1 MADGVIREKKLIS
14 SYTHFPVWT
23 FCGGAMS
30 RTSELVKLP
39 GAVAAGLFSRKGFL
53 EEFEG
58 ALTEA
63 EAGEMVHLCTAI
75 SMTME
80 MQGRLL
86 GRMAGQSGWD
96 GFYGWMTWG
105 PEMSIVTIHDSMCIV
120 KGRQTSFNQVIKA
133 MTASADTEPIKPGG
147 KGEPNAN
154 IG

>member
-1 MADGVIREKKLIS
+1 MVIREKRLIT
-14 SYTHFPVWT
+14 SYTHFQVWI
-23 FCGGAMS
+23 FCGGVMS
-30 RTSELVKLP
+30 RASELVKLP
-39 GAVAAGLFSRKGFL
+39 GTVAAGLFSRKGFL

-75 SMTME
+75 TMTME

-86 GRMAGQSGWD
+86 GRMADQSGWD
-96 GFYGWMTWG
+96 SCYGWMTWG

-120 KGRQTSFNQVIKA
+120 QGRQTSFNQVIKA
-133 MTASADTEPIKPGG
+133 MTESAVAEIIKPGG
-147 KGEPNAN
+147 KGEPNAS

>member
-1 MADGVIREKKLIS
+1 MA
-14 SYTHFPVWT
+14 
-23 FCGGAMS
+23 
-30 RTSELVKLP
+30 LP
-39 GAVAAGLFSRKGFL
+39 GTVAAGLFSRKGFL

-63 EAGEMVHLCTAI
+63 EAGEMVHLCAAI
-75 SMTME
+75 TLTME

-96 GFYGWMTWG
+96 SCYGWMTWG

-120 KGRQTSFNQVIKA
+120 QGQQTSFNQVIQA
-133 MTASADTEPIKPGG
+133 MTASADTEIIKPGG
-147 KGEPNAN
+147 KGEPNAS

>member
-1 MADGVIREKKLIS
+1 
-14 SYTHFPVWT
+14 
-23 FCGGAMS
+23 MS
-30 RTSELVKLP
+30 RASELMALP
-39 GAVAAGLFSRKGFL
+39 GTVAAGLFSRKGFL

-63 EAGEMVHLCTAI
+63 EAGEMVHLCAAI
-75 SMTME
+75 TLTME

-96 GFYGWMTWG
+96 SCYGWMTWG

-120 KGRQTSFNQVIKA
+120 QGQQTSFNQVIQA
-133 MTASADTEPIKPGG
+133 MTASADTEIIKPGG
-147 KGEPNAN
+147 KGEPNAS